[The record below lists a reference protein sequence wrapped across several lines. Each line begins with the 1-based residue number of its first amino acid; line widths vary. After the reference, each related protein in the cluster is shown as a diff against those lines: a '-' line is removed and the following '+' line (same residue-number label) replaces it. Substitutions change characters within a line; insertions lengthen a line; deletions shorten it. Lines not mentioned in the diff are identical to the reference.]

1 MTTTT
6 PTEARGRRPGADHL
20 HLTGARL
27 PRWAPLA
34 VLAVAALVTAGLF
47 AVTPMQGVAE
57 GVVVTVVLFVVLQTA
72 WSFTVEGR
80 RRAVDRFFTTLVYG
94 AFLIALLPLVSVTV
108 TVLTNGA
115 GVVNGDFLTHSLRN
129 VGPKDPGGGVY
140 HGIIGTLEQ
149 ASITSIIS
157 IPVALLVAVYLVEYG
172 RGRLARAVT
181 FFVDVMTGIPSIV
194 AGLFIFTVWILL
206 LGFHRAGFPA
216 ALALSILM
224 IPTVVRSTEEMLKL
238 VPHELREA
246 SFALGV
252 PKWRTVLRIVIPTA
266 LPGIVTGVMLGIARV
281 IGETA
286 PLLLLIGATDSINPD
301 PVNGPQA
308 ALPMIIFDQA
318 GRPQSTAVARAW
330 GAALV
335 LIVIVMLLNLTARL
349 VARFTRVR

>member
-1 MTTTT
+1 MTATT
-6 PTEARGRRPGADHL
+6 PAPARGRRPMNDPL
-20 HLTGARL
+20 NLTGGRL
-27 PRWAPLA
+27 PRWALP
-34 VLAVAALVTAGLF
+34 VSFVIALLLMGALF
-47 AVTPMQGVAE
+47 AVTPIQGVAE
-57 GVVVTVVLFVVLQTA
+57 AVVVTVVLFVAVQTA

-80 RRAVDRFFTTLVYG
+80 RRAIDRFFTTLVYG
-94 AFLIALLPLVSVTV
+94 AFLLGLLPLISVTF
-108 TVLTNGA
+108 TVLTKGA
-115 GVVNGDFLTHSLRN
+115 GVVNIDFLTHSLRN
-129 VGPKDPGGGVY
+129 IGPKDTGGGVY

-149 ASITSIIS
+149 AAITSVIS

-194 AGLFIFTVWILL
+194 AGLFIFTAWVLL

-252 PKWRTVLRIVIPTA
+252 PKWRTILRIVIPTA

-286 PLLLLIGATDSINPD
+286 PLLLLVGATDSINPD
-301 PVNGPQA
+301 PLNGPQT

-318 GRPQSTAVARAW
+318 SRPQSTAVARAW

-335 LIVIVMLLNLTARL
+335 LIVIVMLLNLTARM

>member
-1 MTTTT
+1 MAATAPA
-6 PTEARGRRPGADHL
+6 PTRGPRPLDNPL

-34 VLAVAALVTAGLF
+34 ALGAAIAGSGFVSVLTPLSGVAPFVVVV
-47 AVTPMQGVAE
+47 AVTF
-57 GVVVTVVLFVVLQTA
+57 VVVQTL
-72 WSFTVEGR
+72 WSFAVEGR
-80 RRAVDRFFTTLVYG
+80 RRATDRFFTTLVYG
-94 AFLIALLPLVSVTV
+94 AFGLALLPLVSVALTV
-108 TVLTNGA
+108 VVNGI
-115 GVVNGDFLTHSLRN
+115 GVVNAEFLSHSLRN
-129 VGPKDPGGGVY
+129 IGPRDSGGGIY
-140 HGIIGTLEQ
+140 HGMIGTLEQ
-149 ASITSIIS
+149 AAITCLIS
-157 IPVALLVAVYLVEYG
+157 IPVALLVAVYLVEFG
-172 RGRLARAVT
+172 RGKLARAVT

-194 AGLFIFTVWILL
+194 AGLFMFTVWVLM

-238 VPHELREA
+238 VPDELREA
-246 SFALGV
+246 SLALGV
-252 PKWRTVLRIVIPTA
+252 PKWRTILRVVIPTA

-281 IGETA
+281 VGETA
-286 PLLLLIGATDSINPD
+286 PLLLLVGATDSIN
-301 PVNGPQA
+301 VNPMHGPQT

-318 GRPQSTAVARAW
+318 SRPQGDAVARAW